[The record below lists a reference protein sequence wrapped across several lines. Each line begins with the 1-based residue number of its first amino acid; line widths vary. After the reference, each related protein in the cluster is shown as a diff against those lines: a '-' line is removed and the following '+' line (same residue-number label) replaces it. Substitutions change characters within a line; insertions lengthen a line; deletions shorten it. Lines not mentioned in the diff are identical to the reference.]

1 MKIAIALLIFAL
13 MILPAI
19 ARVRTKMNRGRRKD

>member
-1 MKIAIALLIFAL
+1 MKIVIALVIFAL

-19 ARVRTKMNRGRRKD
+19 ARIRSRMNRPRD

>member
-1 MKIAIALLIFAL
+1 MEIVIALIIFAL

-19 ARVRTKMNRGRRKD
+19 ARIRSKMNRPRD